1 MASFFGA
8 MIKAKI
14 ASKIGEKATGMISG
28 IGKDHGSGVM
38 SQLGEMAGSGGGG
51 GGGGGPQPMGQMQG
65 GAAGDPGGEA
75 AAQQVLS
82 QNQMTGPTR
91 SDMGGLMMHSR
102 RNPYMNYEQP
112 NWRYR
117 SY

>member
-14 ASKIGEKATGMISG
+14 ASKIGEKATGMIPG

-38 SQLGEMAGSGGGG
+38 SQLGEMAGSGG

-82 QNQMTGPTR
+82 QDQMSGPTR
-91 SDMGGLMMHSR
+91 SNMGGLMMNSV
-102 RNPYMNYEQP
+102 RNPYMNREQP

>member
-1 MASFFGA
+1 MATFFGA
-8 MIKAKI
+8 LIKAKI
-14 ASKIGEKATGMISG
+14 ASKMGEKATGMISG

-38 SQLGEMAGSGGGG
+38 SQLGEMAGNLP
-51 GGGGGPQPMGQMQG
+51 GGGPQPMGQMQG

-82 QNQMTGPTR
+82 QTQMGGPTR
-91 SDMGGLMMHSR
+91 SNMGGLMMNSV
-102 RNPYMNYEQP
+102 RNPYMNREEP